1 MDKKLIIAIDAMG
14 GDQAPDMT
22 IAGASIARV
31 RHPDVKFIFYGDE
44 ARITPLLMSDQALAE
59 NSEVVHTDDIV
70 RSEDKPSQALR
81 RGRKSSMGLAIQ
93 AVKDGTADVAVS
105 AGNTG
110 ALMALAKFMLR
121 TMPGINRPALIS
133 LFPTLRGESV
143 MLDLGANV
151 ECDAQNLVE
160 FAIMGSAYVSTV
172 LGLSKPTVG
181 LLNVGVE
188 ELKGRDTIREAAEIL
203 KLSSHLPL
211 EYRGFV
217 EGDSLGAGD
226 VDVVVTD
233 GFTGNVALKTA
244 EGTAKLM
251 SKLLA
256 RALTS
261 STSSKLGYL
270 LARKGL
276 RSLKDHMDPNN
287 HNGGVFLGLNG
298 LVVKSHGGANA
309 EGYAT
314 AVATA
319 YDMARN
325 NLNKQIEEN
334 LHAIH
339 DIEDNSGPSD

>member
-1 MDKKLIIAIDAMG
+1 MTKKLTIAIDAMG
-14 GDQAPDMT
+14 GDHAPDMT
-22 IAGASIARV
+22 IAGAATARV
-31 RHPDVKFIFYGDE
+31 RHPDMNFIFFGDE
-44 ARITPLLMSDQALAE
+44 RLIKPLLLAE
-59 NSEVVHTDDIV
+59 PSLAEVSKIHHTDEIV

-81 RGRKSSMGLAIQ
+81 RGRRSSMGLAIQ
-93 AVKDGTADVAVS
+93 AVKDGVANVAVS

-160 FAIMGSAYVSTV
+160 FAIMGSAYVRSV
-172 LGLSKPTVG
+172 LGLAKPTVG

-203 KLSSHLPL
+203 KLSNHLPL
-211 EYRGFV
+211 EYCGFV

-251 SKLLA
+251 TKLLG
-256 RALTS
+256 RALQS
-261 STSSKLGYL
+261 SPSSRLGYF

-298 LVVKSHGGANA
+298 LVVKSHGGANSD
-309 EGYAT
+309 GFAT

-319 YDMARN
+319 YDMAHN
-325 NLNKQIEEN
+325 NLNKLIEGDLKEIDQVSAVDD
-334 LHAIH
+334 LSI
-339 DIEDNSGPSD
+339 